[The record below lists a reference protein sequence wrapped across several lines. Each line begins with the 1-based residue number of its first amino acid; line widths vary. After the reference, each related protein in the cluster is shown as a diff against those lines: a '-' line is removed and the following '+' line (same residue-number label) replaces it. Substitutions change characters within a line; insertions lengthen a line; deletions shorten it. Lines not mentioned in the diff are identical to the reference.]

1 MMKSIMGDTTT
12 TAATSNI
19 DFNHRTSSTLAA
31 ISTGPGRQSQSQ
43 SQPRA
48 QLGKFKRSPSCSS
61 LSMNGSSHFQVS
73 NNNNNATNNGTST
86 TRTTAAISTGGTSN
100 LRSAATTNTNTA
112 NDFDE
117 NPMILPSSSPC
128 GSPNRKRWESAFNLF
143 LRGKNQQQQHNQ
155 HSPSLSSSPSS
166 SITTIPIAE
175 HQQLDNNND
184 EHSTSSNKSTGGGG
198 GLKGSKKKSSFS
210 LIPGSRRFVSRNS
223 MNKNMNSMNNNSNK
237 PSGLTSMFSSS
248 KRGNNAA
255 NGIGYD
261 DNSSHSRS
269 SNKSNKSNGSSN
281 SRSLFNRG
289 HKSMDELDV
298 PLRKGMATAASKL
311 ERASSQT
318 SRTTSHH
325 GQQSPNNSPNRQTT
339 TGWGNNGTSRRK
351 QPLQQHKPSPYSFS
365 SSVPT
370 ESNFTATDSLRR
382 GIIQREQHH
391 QQKQQQMFNN
401 TAANAVV
408 SATATATT
416 LSTAAQQQEH
426 INRTVSIDWLV
437 HPINNEG
444 VELPLG
450 NASAPSLTQLQ
461 PQSEWLELQS
471 PSQQP
476 QIRSSAFAYSSSS
489 SNNSTAQQ
497 HHMMMA
503 PTLLPLSNTL
513 LPPSNHYRIPSSLT
527 DYNNHDVGLNL
538 DDSDSSHMDDDDN
551 GQQQQQ
557 LPSPP
562 NNTCGIAEP
571 PESLDEL
578 LGGEDVI
585 TVFSGSSTSYNN
597 MFQHYNNN
605 NNNQQQQQQQALAA
619 SPETKKAFTK
629 IHNSSEYGRGDSIV
643 SPFISG
649 GNNKASNL
657 DLVGSVHNSYVS
669 HHNAMLMGGRQHQ
682 QQQPYYYAGTTNT
695 STVNGTLEGQQQE
708 SIIISGEEEEEGN
721 NNDSVSNTSIFSKSL
736 PHLETVDELKQNSSI
751 KNNYGKDGGIRLL
764 KPIQGAE
771 SWMQGRRYLIAP
783 AALASC
789 PLSTIKTLTGSSTQ
803 SATEATASGD
813 VTATTTAAHG
823 SSSHDIIILGEA
835 HMTYVGDKYH
845 LTYGKWSS
853 CKLVLRHNYLFE
865 YDLGTP
871 LASLPRGIA
880 HLQNAMAYA
889 HKDFQ
894 DALELHFYASP
905 CAKVDHRVLM
915 IRVQNRYERDHWI
928 ACLNQ
933 AAKLQIKDIW
943 EFDTDKP
950 IGTGRYA
957 SIYPARRR
965 RTTHK
970 SYKNDNKI
978 EGTGGGEKEDRSD
991 QQEEQSP
998 NRNSNKNNCA
1008 LKIID
1013 KNEFWKLVIKGRE
1026 RCDTI
1031 VRELAVQSTLTAT
1044 FGTKYNNFL
1053 QLHGF
1058 FETSDNIV
1066 IEMELLDGK
1075 DLFEYISSKGV
1086 LEEEEAGCIVRD
1098 ILVGLLNMK
1107 RIGVAHRDIKPANI
1121 FITNESKYGTSVKL
1135 GDFGM
1140 STLVGLDGLVRGR
1153 CGSPGYVAP
1162 EILMAK
1168 AGQGYGNEVDVFSA
1182 GVTLYVMLCG
1192 YEPFYG
1198 ENEKELIQANKH
1210 AEIDFP
1216 SSEWGRIS
1224 PEARDLV
1231 EQMLKADPT
1240 ERITAKDALEHDWI
1254 VRLEQK
1260 HKNSRVESTI
1270 PISDS
1275 LDKRICS
1282 VM

>member
-1 MMKSIMGDTTT
+1 MMKSIMGETTT
-12 TAATSNI
+12 SSI
-19 DFNHRTSSTLAA
+19 DDFNHSTSSTLAA
-31 ISTGPGRQSQSQ
+31 ISTGPRRHSQSQSQ
-43 SQPRA
+43 SRA

-61 LSMNGSSHFQVS
+61 LTMNGSSQHFQIS
-73 NNNNNATNNGTST
+73 NNNANNNGTST
-86 TRTTAAISTGGTSN
+86 KTTAGVAAAISTGGTSS
-100 LRSAATTNTNTA
+100 LRSATTNSNTA

-117 NPMILPSSSPC
+117 DPMILPSSSPC
-128 GSPNRKRWESAFNLF
+128 GSPNRKRWEGAFNLF
-143 LRGKNQQQQHNQ
+143 LRGRNQ
-155 HSPSLSSSPSS
+155 PTLSSSPSS
-166 SITTIPIAE
+166 SITTIPTAE

-184 EHSTSSNKSTGGGG
+184 EHSTSSSKSPSGGG

-255 NGIGYD
+255 NGNVHD
-261 DNSSHSRS
+261 DNSNNSRS

-281 SRSLFNRG
+281 SRSFFNRG

-311 ERASSQT
+311 KLERASSQT
-318 SRTTSHH
+318 SRTTTSHD
-325 GQQSPNNSPNRQTT
+325 QQSPNNSPKCQTT
-339 TGWGNNGTSRRK
+339 TGWGNNGTSRWK
-351 QPLQQHKPSPYSFS
+351 QPQQQQQHKPSPYSFS

-391 QQKQQQMFNN
+391 QQQQQQMFNN
-401 TAANAVV
+401 TAANAFV
-408 SATATATT
+408 SATTT
-416 LSTAAQQQEH
+416 PSTSAQQQEH
-426 INRTVSIDWLV
+426 INRTVTIDWLV
-437 HPINNEG
+437 NPINNEG

-461 PQSEWLELQS
+461 PQSEWLESQS
-471 PSQQP
+471 PSQQQP
-476 QIRSSAFAYSSSS
+476 RIRSSAFAYSSSNSS
-489 SNNSTAQQ
+489 SNNSATQQ

-503 PTLLPLSNTL
+503 PTLLPPSNTL

-538 DDSDSSHMDDDDN
+538 DDSDNDDDDN
-551 GQQQQQ
+551 GQQQ
-557 LPSPP
+557 LLSPP
-562 NNTCGIAEP
+562 NNTCGITEP

-585 TVFSGSSTSYNN
+585 TVFSGSSASYNN

-605 NNNQQQQQQQALAA
+605 NTNQQQQQQLAA

-649 GNNKASNL
+649 GNNNASNL

-682 QQQPYYYAGTTNT
+682 QQQPYFYAGTTST
-695 STVNGTLEGQQQE
+695 STVNDTIEGQL
-708 SIIISGEEEEEGN
+708 IISGEED
-721 NNDSVSNTSIFSKSL
+721 NDNDPVSNTSIFSKSL

-751 KNNYGKDGGIRLL
+751 KNNYGKGGGIRLL
-764 KPIQGAE
+764 KPIQGAD

-813 VTATTTAAHG
+813 DTATRTTTDASTSDG
-823 SSSHDIIILGEA
+823 KILLGEA

-865 YDLGTP
+865 YDLGTS

-928 ACLNQ
+928 TCLNH

-965 RTTHK
+965 TTTHK
-970 SYKNDNKI
+970 SYKN
-978 EGTGGGEKEDRSD
+978 EGSGGGGKEERSD
-991 QQEEQSP
+991 QQEEQSR

-1107 RIGVAHRDIKPANI
+1107 QIGIAHRDIKPANI
-1121 FITNESKYGTSVKL
+1121 FMTNESKYGTSVKL

-1168 AGQGYGNEVDVFSA
+1168 AGQGYGNQVDVFSA
-1182 GVTLYVMLCG
+1182 GVTLYLMLCG

-1210 AEIDFP
+1210 AEVDFP
-1216 SSEWGRIS
+1216 RSEWGRIS

-1231 EQMLKADPT
+1231 GQMLKADPT

-1260 HKNSRVESTI
+1260 HKNSRVENTI
-1270 PISDS
+1270 AINDS
-1275 LDKRICS
+1275 LDKGICS

>member
-1 MMKSIMGDTTT
+1 MMKSIMGDTTA
-12 TAATSNI
+12 TATKTRTTSNI
-19 DFNHRTSSTLAA
+19 DFNNSPSSTLAA
-31 ISTGPGRQSQSQ
+31 ISTGPGRQSQLQ
-43 SQPRA
+43 SQPQSHLRA

-61 LSMNGSSHFQVS
+61 LSMNGSSHFQAS
-73 NNNNNATNNGTST
+73 NNSNANNNG
-86 TRTTAAISTGGTSN
+86 TRTTAAISTGGTSS
-100 LRSAATTNTNTA
+100 LRSTTTTTTTNTNSNT

-128 GSPNRKRWESAFNLF
+128 GSPNRKRWEGAFNLF
-143 LRGKNQQQQHNQ
+143 LRGKNQQQQH
-155 HSPSLSSSPSS
+155 SPTLSSSPSS

-175 HQQLDNNND
+175 HNQQLDNNNSND
-184 EHSTSSNKSTGGGG
+184 EHSTSSTKSTSTGGGG

-223 MNKNMNSMNNNSNK
+223 MNKNMNSMNNNSNSNK

-248 KRGNNAA
+248 KRGSNNA
-255 NGIGYD
+255 NGYD
-261 DNSSHSRS
+261 DTSNHSRS
-269 SNKSNKSNGSSN
+269 SNKSNKSNGSTG

-289 HKSMDELDV
+289 HKSMNELDV
-298 PLRKGMATAASKL
+298 PLRKGMATTASKL
-311 ERASSQT
+311 KLERGSSQT
-318 SRTTSHH
+318 SRTTSSQ
-325 GQQSPNNSPNRQTT
+325 GQQSPNNSPIRQTT
-339 TGWGNNGTSRRK
+339 TRRT
-351 QPLQQHKPSPYSFS
+351 QPQPQQHKPSPYSFS

-370 ESNFTATDSLRR
+370 ESNVTATDSLRR
-382 GIIQREQHH
+382 RIIQKEQHH
-391 QQKQQQMFNN
+391 QQQQQQMFNN
-401 TAANAVV
+401 TAANAAV
-408 SATATATT
+408 STPSTTADQ
-416 LSTAAQQQEH
+416 QQQEH

-444 VELPLG
+444 VELPPLG
-450 NASAPSLTQLQ
+450 TASAPSLTQLQ
-461 PQSEWLELQS
+461 PQSEWLESQSQQS
-471 PSQQP
+471 PAQQP
-476 QIRSSAFAYSSSS
+476 RFRSSAFAYSSSNN
-489 SNNSTAQQ
+489 SNNSSAQQ
-497 HHMMMA
+497 HHMMNIMA
-503 PTLLPLSNTL
+503 PTLLPPSNTL
-513 LPPSNHYRIPSSLT
+513 LPPSNHYRVPSSLT

-538 DDSDSSHMDDDDN
+538 DDSDNSHMDDDDI
-551 GQQQQQ
+551 GQQQQ

-562 NNTCGIAEP
+562 SNTNHIECGIPEP

-578 LGGEDVI
+578 LGGDDVV
-585 TVFSGSSTSYNN
+585 TVFSGSSASYNN
-597 MFQHYNNN
+597 MFQHYNNQQPQQ
-605 NNNQQQQQQQALAA
+605 QQQQQQQAFAA

-669 HHNAMLMGGRQHQ
+669 HHNAMLMGGRQSQ
-682 QQQPYYYAGTTNT
+682 QQQPYYYAGTTSASASA
-695 STVNGTLEGQQQE
+695 STGTTEGQQLQQHE
-708 SIIISGEEEEEGN
+708 TIITSGEKEDDN
-721 NNDSVSNTSIFSKSL
+721 NNDPVSNTSIFSKSL

-751 KNNYGKDGGIRLL
+751 KNNYGKGGGIRLL

-803 SATEATASGD
+803 SATEAI
-813 VTATTTAAHG
+813 V
-823 SSSHDIIILGEA
+823 LGEA

-865 YDLGTP
+865 YDLGTS

-880 HLQNAMAYA
+880 HLQNAVAYA

-928 ACLNQ
+928 TCLNQ
-933 AAKLQIKDIW
+933 AANLQIKDIW
-943 EFDTDKP
+943 EYDKDKP

-957 SIYPARRR
+957 SIYSARR
-965 RTTHK
+965 RTTTATT
-970 SYKNDNKI
+970 SYKNDNKN
-978 EGTGGGEKEDRSD
+978 EGSGGGEKEDRSD
-991 QQEEQSP
+991 QQEEKSH
-998 NRNSNKNNCA
+998 KNNCA

-1086 LEEEEAGCIVRD
+1086 IEEEEAGCIVRD
-1098 ILVGLLNMK
+1098 VLVGLLNMK
-1107 RIGVAHRDIKPANI
+1107 QIGIAHRDIKPANI
-1121 FITNESKYGTSVKL
+1121 FMTNESKHGTSVKL

-1168 AGQGYGNEVDVFSA
+1168 AGEGYGNQVDVFSA

-1210 AEIDFP
+1210 AEMDFP

-1260 HKNSRVESTI
+1260 HKNSRVKNPTA
-1270 PISDS
+1270 ISDS
-1275 LDKRICS
+1275 LDKGICS